1 LADSESFLSEIDPPR
16 VNTISWSIEASMDL
30 RDDWRTGLTRRRFL
44 EAAAIAAPAAFLS
57 QAATTQSE
65 LLELGARAAVERI
78 GRGEL
83 KAEEYAAELLDQYD
97 AHKDLN
103 LVTSIDRARVLE
115 AARAIDR
122 ARARGARLGPAAG
135 LLFAVKDQIEVAG
148 YPATGGNRAL
158 EGYVPKRN
166 AQVVERLVAAG
177 AIPFCMTTLPDMT
190 VIDGLMHQASP
201 HSDSFGTVRNPYDP
215 THIPGGSSGGSGAI
229 LAARIVPAAL
239 GADANGSI
247 RCPSAFCGVT
257 GLRPSTF
264 TIENALRGTK
274 RKRYSDEGLL
284 PPPTGRLY
292 TIGPMARTAADVAF
306 LDALIT
312 GQPVP
317 AVDLRT
323 VRIAVPRPDYW
334 ERDVVDPG
342 VAAVVQQAFAKLR
355 DAGCRL
361 VEIDL
366 NGEVRSIVGTFENPA
381 PAARIAALGLQAPM
395 SSRETMAQW
404 LRVHAPDVTVEMMHR
419 GRPMLDPSS
428 PTLPPVDAQIKIL
441 TDASRRY
448 AEVYRARR
456 VAAIAF
462 PTIPIVA
469 MPIRQG
475 GPKEPFGETIM
486 LNGHQVEEGKAL
498 MRNLFIA
505 PRLGAPALSVPVGL
519 SRGLPVGLELDAMP
533 GHDSELLGLG
543 MAVQKVVG
551 RIPPPTFQRIE

>member
-1 LADSESFLSEIDPPR
+1 
-16 VNTISWSIEASMDL
+16 M
-30 RDDWRTGLTRRRFL
+30 RDHPRTGLTRRRFL
-44 EAAAIAAPAAFLS
+44 EAAAIAPLAFRGR
-57 QAATTQSE
+57 AATTQAD
-65 LLELGARAAVERI
+65 LLELGAREAVDRI
-78 GRGEL
+78 RRGEL
-83 KAEEYAAELLDQYD
+83 KAEAYAAELLKQYD

-103 LVTSIDRARVLE
+103 LVTSIDEARVLE
-115 AARAIDR
+115 AARSVDR
-122 ARARGARLGPAAG
+122 ARARGGQLGPAAG
-135 LLFAVKDQIEVAG
+135 LPFAVKDQIEVAG
-148 YPATGGNRAL
+148 YPATGGNGAL
-158 EGYVPKRN
+158 KGYVPKRN
-166 AQVVERLVAAG
+166 AVVVERLVASG

-201 HSDSFGTVRNPYDP
+201 HSDSFGAVRNPYDP

-274 RKRYSDEGLL
+274 RKRYPDEGLL
-284 PPPTGRLY
+284 PPPLDRLY

-306 LDALIT
+306 LDTLIT
-312 GQPVP
+312 GESIL

-334 ERDVVDPG
+334 ERDVVDPA
-342 VAAVVQQAFAKLR
+342 VAAVIQQAFAKLR

-361 VEIDL
+361 IEIDL
-366 NGEVRSIVGTFENPA
+366 DGEVRSIVGTFENPT
-381 PAARIAALGLQAPM
+381 PAAVIAELGLNAPI

-404 LRVHAPDVTVEMMHR
+404 LREHAPDVSVEMMYR
-419 GRPMLDPSS
+419 GRPMLDEPS
-428 PTLPPVDAQIKIL
+428 PTLPPINGQIKIL
-441 TDASRRY
+441 TEASQRY
-448 AEVYRARR
+448 AEVYRAHG
-456 VAAIAF
+456 VSAIAF

-475 GPKEPFGETIM
+475 GPKEPFGEIIT
-486 LNGHQVEEGKAL
+486 LNGRQAEEGKVL

-505 PRLGAPALSVPVGL
+505 PRLGAAALSVPVGL
-519 SRGLPVGLELDAMP
+519 ARGLPVGLELDALP

-543 MAVQKVVG
+543 TAVQKVVG
-551 RIPPPTFQRIE
+551 RIPPPTFR